1 MRFLHPEFLYYML
14 PALLLLFVLLLTQ
27 KESQEHFFS
36 KDVIDRLRVSSSTL
50 TLKARNLL
58 FLLIGFFMI
67 LALARPVIS
76 DGMVDIKAKSSDIIV
91 ALDISEDMLGSDFY
105 PNRLELARQKVL
117 TMLGDA
123 SGERVSVMVFAKNVY
138 LVSPL
143 SSDTSAVSFL
153 LKELDTTAIVERG
166 TDFLSLIDVVAK
178 AKKSSEKK
186 TLFILSS
193 GGDKKDFSHEIEL
206 AEKNMITVFV
216 LGVGTK
222 KGVPIKLNDGTLL
235 KSSDGTVISKL
246 NENISYLAIKTGGTY
261 IEATTASNDVKA
273 MLKEIKS
280 VTKARELK
288 SQKVQKNIELF
299 YFPVGMALFVLLIA
313 TSSIRRKETVALN
326 ALALSLLLSSAPNLN
341 AGLLDF
347 LDIDRAKSAYEQKDY
362 RSSAKL
368 YEEYAKSNQN
378 GEAYYNSAN
387 GYYKQKKYKEAI
399 ENYKKALFD
408 SKTKRASN
416 FSNLGNAYAKSGTLE
431 MAAEAYEESLKNQ
444 EDKNTRENLD
454 MIKKFIKK
462 QKNSSNENKK
472 KSSDSNDGNKNSD
485 SNNDKKNSSEKNSDS
500 KNSKKSDENNPLSKD
515 AKSADKGGESTDLKK
530 SEHDNS
536 DNKTQNKKQ
545 EELEKK
551 QNSIK
556 NENKISSVES
566 NQKSKMMS
574 NEEQEKW
581 MQEVNRRKGS
591 YLYRLNDK

>member
-1 MRFLHPEFLYYML
+1 MRFLHPEFLYYMF
-14 PALLLLFVLLLTQ
+14 PALLLLFGLLLTQ

-36 KDVIDRLRVSSSTL
+36 KDVIDRLRVNSNTL

-67 LALARPVIS
+67 LALARPVIN
-76 DGMVDIKAKSSDIIV
+76 DGLVDIKAKSSDIIV

-153 LKELDTTAIVERG
+153 LKELDTTTIAEPG
-166 TDFLSLIDVVAK
+166 TNFLSLIDVVAK
-178 AKKSSEKK
+178 SKKSSEKR

-235 KSSDGTVISKL
+235 KSSDGTVISRL

-299 YFPVGMALFVLLIA
+299 YFPAGMALFVLLIA
-313 TSSIRRKETVALN
+313 TSSIRRKETAVVN
-326 ALALSLLLSSAPNLN
+326 ALALSLFLSSTPDLN

-362 RSSAKL
+362 SSSAKL

-387 GYYKQKKYKEAI
+387 SYYKQKKYKEAI
-399 ENYKKALFD
+399 ENYKKASFD

-416 FSNLGNAYAKSGTLE
+416 FSNLGNAYAKSGAIEL
-431 MAAEAYEESLKNQ
+431 AAEAYEESLKNQ

-454 MIKKFIKK
+454 MVKKLIKK
-462 QKNSSNENKK
+462 QKNNSDENKK
-472 KSSDSNDGNKNSD
+472 SDSEKNSD
-485 SNNDKKNSSEKNSDS
+485 SNDENKNSSEKNSDH
-500 KNSKKSDENNPLSKD
+500 KNSKKKDENSPSNKD
-515 AKSADKGGESTDLKK
+515 VKTEDKSSGGKDLKK
-530 SEHDNS
+530 DNS
-536 DNKTQNKKQ
+536 DAKEQNKKQ

-551 QNSIK
+551 QNSRK
-556 NENKISSVES
+556 NKDKTSYAES
-566 NQKSKMMS
+566 NKKSNMMS

-581 MQEVNRRKGS
+581 MQEVNKRRGS